1 MSIPVT
7 SIGAKI
13 KIGASSEIGGAK
25 PSEFK
30 TLPMVYSFPELNFT
44 PAVIDT
50 TSYDNEKFKSS
61 VTGLIETSGV
71 QTIEAFYSDE
81 LVQCWT
87 ESCKAY
93 EDGKNVWLCVEI
105 PKIRQAY
112 YIPITPVELSVPTI
126 PLNDAVKQKL
136 MFTINGDIEKQAISE

>member
-50 TSYDNEKFKSS
+50 TSYDNEKYK
-61 VTGLIETSGV
+61 TAIAGLIEAGSV
-71 QTIEAFYSDE
+71 QTIEAFYSSE
-81 LVQCWT
+81 LVQNWNVCC
-87 ESCKAY
+87 EAY
-93 EDGKNVWLCVEI
+93 NEGKNVWLSVEI
-105 PKIRQAY
+105 PKIGQVF
-112 YIPITPVELSVPTI
+112 YIPVAPIEASMPTI

-136 MFTINGDIEKQAISE
+136 MFTISGDIEKQTLID